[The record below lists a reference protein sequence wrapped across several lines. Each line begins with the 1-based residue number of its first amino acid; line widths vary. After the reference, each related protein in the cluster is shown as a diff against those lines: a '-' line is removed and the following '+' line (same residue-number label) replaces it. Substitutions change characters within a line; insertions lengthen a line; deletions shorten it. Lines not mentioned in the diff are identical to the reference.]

1 MTLQTRIRQSGD
13 TASPVDFDYTI
24 CPVLSAS
31 HIGQSLGWFD
41 EEITR
46 AGGRPTYL
54 RSLADNAGWLPH
66 FNHSRD
72 NLFRDGGAIPPI
84 HAKAGGAD
92 TVLIAL
98 TWVSAGVGG
107 KIVVRADSDI
117 RTVAQL
123 RGRSIG
129 LYRSL
134 NRAKVDFRRATAQRQ
149 VLLALEIAGVGRD
162 EVTWVDIDDPEA
174 PLYRPAADPA
184 AYIAQGRAFDSAR
197 DDERDALASGTVDAL
212 YAGGGRAA
220 KLVASGA
227 FVAIEDLSRHPD
239 WRLHIANSPFATTV
253 NRAFAERH
261 PEIVVAWL
269 RAAVRAGRWIAD
281 NHAAAADLF
290 GKVLQS
296 GDRAGIAAQV
306 ARTDLVPSLSVATLA
321 ALAEQKDFLLS
332 EGYIER
338 DVDVAAWVDDR
349 FLTQAL
355 AAA

>member
-1 MTLQTRIRQSGD
+1 MTVQTRIRQAAGAD
-13 TASPVDFDYTI
+13 APIDFDYTI
-24 CPVLSAS
+24 CPVLTAA

-41 EEITR
+41 EELGR

-92 TVLIAL
+92 TLLIGL
-98 TWVSAGVGG
+98 TWVQAGVGG
-107 KIVVRADSDI
+107 QILVRADSNI
-117 RTVAQL
+117 SSVAQL

-134 NRAKVDFRRATAQRQ
+134 NRAKVDFRRATAHRQ
-149 VLLALEIAGVGRD
+149 LLLALELAGVERD

-174 PLYRPAADPA
+174 PIYRPAQDPA
-184 AYIAQGRAFDSAR
+184 AYIAQGRAFDKAR
-197 DDERDALASGTVDAL
+197 DDERDALASGQVDAI

-220 KLVASGA
+220 GLAGSGA
-227 FVAIEDLSRHPD
+227 FTAIEDLSRYPD

-253 NRAFAERH
+253 NRDFAERH
-261 PEIVVAWL
+261 PAIVVAWL
-269 RAAVRAGRWIAD
+269 RAAVRAGRWIGDHQAE
-281 NHAAAADLF
+281 AVELF

-306 ARTDLVPSLSVATLA
+306 ARTDLVPSLSAANLA
-321 ALAEQKDFLLS
+321 ALGEQKNFLLA
-332 EGYIER
+332 EGYIGR
-338 DVDVAAWVDDR
+338 DVDVAGWADDR
-349 FLTQAL
+349 FLTEAL
-355 AAA
+355 ASP